1 MSLAVDDLR
10 RAGKATP
17 HDTVVGKA
25 LARVLSGGKT
35 DITERVSE
43 AAILKLER
51 EAFMSLVRH
60 PATLARVAHTL
71 KTGKP
76 LRN

>member
-1 MSLAVDDLR
+1 MGLTLIRKSD
-10 RAGKATP
+10 ATRP
-17 HDTVVGKA
+17 KRNPKIA
-25 LARVLSGGKT
+25 LVLSGGRT
-35 DITERVSE
+35 DITDSVSMAE
-43 AAILKLER
+43 IARLER
-51 EAFMSLVRH
+51 QAFMSLVKQ